1 MVIVLTLAIQYETG
15 MFRTTSGGVDEARS
29 SGSMVYI
36 KTAKLDFLLKVV
48 ISDDPVGPGGLTCLN
63 CHVNSVLES
72 AIGNEPA
79 YRKGRSRKRAL
90 LPHLSFPVV
99 LFWPE
104 LGQPFDEMPTFVC
117 MPGVGT
123 EDR

>member
-29 SGSMVYI
+29 SGSMVCI

-63 CHVNSVLES
+63 CHVNSVLQS

-79 YRKGRSRKRAL
+79 YRKGRSRKRVSL
-90 LPHLSFPVV
+90 LWMSCQAV
-99 LFWPE
+99 LRVFWRANGHTTTGPPRKADDD
-104 LGQPFDEMPTFVC
+104 LQ
-117 MPGVGT
+117 
-123 EDR
+123 